1 MVINLLP
8 KINYCM
14 PIKIGIEHHVAHYVA
29 HIDIQN
35 DLLESLIKCL

>member
-8 KINYCM
+8 KINYCKS
-14 PIKIGIEHHVAHYVA
+14 IKIGIEHHVAHYVA

-35 DLLESLIKCL
+35 DLLESLIKCS